1 MTFLGAADEA
11 EKAAKLA
18 RSAFG
23 QAEDPGVAQLASAVE
38 HLAKAVEELARTH
51 YRES

>member
-1 MTFLGAADEA
+1 MSFWSASEEA

-23 QAEDPGVAQLASAVE
+23 KAEDPGVSQLASAVE
-38 HLAKAVEELARTH
+38 HLAKAVEELAKSHHRA
-51 YRES
+51 S